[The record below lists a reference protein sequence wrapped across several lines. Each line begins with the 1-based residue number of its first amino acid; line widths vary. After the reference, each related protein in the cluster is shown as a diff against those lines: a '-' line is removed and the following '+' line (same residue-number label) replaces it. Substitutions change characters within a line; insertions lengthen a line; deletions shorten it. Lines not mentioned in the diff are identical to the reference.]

1 MIGLVNEGVGAL
13 PGFNL
18 QVLLEILAQFLFA
31 TLRIGAFLL
40 SSPLFGARFVIL
52 PVRILM
58 SVGLTVMVVSSNYP
72 IPEIEF
78 IISFRG
84 VLTAMAEIAIG
95 LSAGLILT
103 TIFAAAALA
112 GEKIASSSGLS
123 MATAVDPTSGSSS
136 PVMAQILTLFLLVIF
151 MSFDGHL
158 AVVGTIIT
166 SYEFLPIGT
175 FPNASSIIQAGLSAA
190 GFMFSSGAM
199 IMLPFAIVLLLIN
212 VSIGVIT
219 RSAPTLNLFS
229 FAFPITM
236 LSVFFIVYLAMN
248 NLGVSLSNLAADAI
262 LAMQNTMESMIDG

>member
-1 MIGLVNEGVGAL
+1 MIGLVNEGIGAL
-13 PGFNL
+13 PGLNL
-18 QVLLEILAQFLFA
+18 QVLLEIFAQFLFA

-72 IPEIEF
+72 IPDIEF

-84 VLTAMAEIAIG
+84 VVTAMAEIAIG

-103 TIFAAAALA
+103 IIFAAAALA

-136 PVMAQILTLFLLVIF
+136 PVMAQILTLFLLVTF

-236 LSVFFIVYLAMN
+236 LSVFFIIYLAMD
-248 NLGVSLSNLAADAI
+248 NLGGSLTNLAADAI